1 MLTNR
6 FPIYP
11 PMGKLNLRPLYK
23 TSGFRARIDS
33 HFPKRIEWESIFA
46 VGNYRKSFV
55 SNELHQH
62 LRDSC
67 PK

>member
-1 MLTNR
+1 
-6 FPIYP
+6 
-11 PMGKLNLRPLYK
+11 MGKLNLHALYK
-23 TSGFRARIDS
+23 TSGFHIGIDS

-46 VGNYRKSFV
+46 MGINRKSLIG
-55 SNELHQH
+55 NRLHQH